1 MRILISLA
9 IFILITVCIFLIN
22 FIPLTGK
29 ERSLNILAPYRSE
42 QIKKD
47 TLPRITGIGGVF
59 FYSENPSATN
69 TWYQKHLGLQT
80 DPYGAV
86 FEFRNSLRPEEINYL
101 RWSPS
106 TDPSNSGKANKESFM
121 INYRVQNLE
130 GLIRKLKSSGI
141 PVMDTIAIY
150 PYGKFIHV
158 TDPDGRKIELW
169 EPVDSVLTQ
178 MGGVTNK

>member
-9 IFILITVCIFLIN
+9 IFTLITVCIFLIY

-29 ERSLNILAPYRSE
+29 DLGLHTLVPDNSD
-42 QIKKD
+42 QTKKD
-47 TLPRITGIGGVF
+47 TIPRITGIGGVF

-86 FEFRNSLRPEEINYL
+86 FEFRNALRPEEINYL

-106 TDPSNSGKANKESFM
+106 TDPLSSGQTNKSTFM